1 MPANF
6 DWQTDE
12 DERRKQEYLWDESES
27 AADELPSGLR
37 RNWRALVAV
46 LVLMVI
52 AGAIIW
58 WRVDRRVDATLQSVR
73 TDVIASHNLVQRAV
87 ADDDEEIFRSVLSG
101 RMPAWTAGEVKLF
114 REQLFFDRTPFG
126 LTPAEGSLPLIL
138 PQPDEETPAEE
149 RAAVV
154 ELSPDLNEATVIV
167 EHPYRVDQ
175 TSETVTLRQT
185 SIFRRGGSR
194 WLLSPPMEEFW
205 GDWVT
210 REGEY
215 LSLIYPQRDE
225 AIAGRLADD
234 LDAEIGR
241 MCDTLDSI
249 NCSADLYLTV
259 RLDTDPDTLASLA
272 DPLGPLQRAR
282 EQGDILELPT
292 PTLVGLPVNEDEQQ
306 RETAYNVLL
315 SGYARQVLGAAIAQ
329 VVGWHCCDDALLFS
343 ILLEYQMGELDI
355 IPWPITAADHQR
367 VLDSRI
373 KLSDLSNYLRARFP
387 TEITDDKLWELRA
400 AVDFLVKGVPG
411 SSAAELQRN
420 LDRTHNFG
428 HFLVSIWGSADATDR
443 SPLPQNIDLAWWLFA
458 IDSAQGAADPPPL
471 PVDEGLYLSC
481 SLVEGNRNSGTSSL
495 WAYLPGENT
504 WSERYGVE
512 GFIWMSTLANPEILL
527 MQEFA
532 MEGNSYRTNVWRD
545 GEISRIFV
553 PVDEGETISFGESDP
568 TGRKLVAY
576 SFDPDTGTV
585 GGLVIDLTTCDE
597 GCASVE
603 MPGRPFWSPDG
614 QSAIYLGGNDSFP
627 DSLMVGASYRYVLFQ
642 STADSRDL
650 PLVIGPGDAAAG
662 SSALT
667 PIGRGRSPFWLDNH
681 TYGFVR
687 RVEQDAQLTR
697 GETEI
702 VMATL
707 ENPTSVRLITTADLF
722 AQFPE
727 NVPQRGLAIGY
738 VATHPRQPDRL
749 FIVALDESGQR
760 VYVIVYDLATG
771 QAEVRLQ
778 LLYSP
783 SHSLSFS
790 PDGRYLV
797 MTGQDQNGVSPG
809 ESSAVLLVHNIAEN
823 TTIPLMSRLPFF
835 LPSVMYDWTEDSR
848 WLAIVMEDN
857 LIGLVSPDEGYT
869 RLLPRATG
877 ECSSVAWL
885 RE

>member
-12 DERRKQEYLWDESES
+12 DERRKQEYLWDESDNTT
-27 AADELPSGLR
+27 DELPSGQR
-37 RNWRALVAV
+37 RNWRALVAA
-46 LVLMVI
+46 LALMVM

-58 WRVDRRVDATLQSVR
+58 WRVDRRLDATLQSVQ

-87 ADDDEEIFRSVLSG
+87 AEDDEEIFRSVLSG
-101 RMPAWTAGEVKLF
+101 RMPAWTAGQVKLF
-114 REQLFFDRTPFG
+114 REKLFFDRTPFG
-126 LTPAEGSLPLIL
+126 LTPAEGSLPVIL
-138 PQPDEETPAEE
+138 PEPDEETPAEE
-149 RAAVV
+149 RVATV
-154 ELSPDLNEATVIV
+154 ELSPDLNEAMVIV
-167 EHPYRVDQ
+167 EHPYRINP
-175 TSETVTLRQT
+175 TSETVTLRHT

-194 WLLSPPMEEFW
+194 WLLSPPLEDFW

-225 AIAGRLADD
+225 AIAARLADD

-241 MCDTLDSI
+241 MCNTLDSI
-249 NCSADLYLTV
+249 ACSADLYLTV

-272 DPLGPLQRAR
+272 VPLGPFQRAR

-292 PTLVGLPVNEDEQQ
+292 PTLVGLPIEEDEQQ
-306 RETAYNVLL
+306 RETGYNVLL
-315 SGYARQVLGAAIAQ
+315 SGYARQVLGAAIIQA
-329 VVGWHCCDDALLFS
+329 VGWRCCDDALLFS
-343 ILLEYQMGELDI
+343 TLLEYQMGELDI
-355 IPWPITAADHQR
+355 VPWPITTGDYQR

-373 KLSDLSNYLRARFP
+373 RLSDLSNYLRTRFP
-387 TEITDDKLWELRA
+387 TEITGDKLWELRA

-411 SSAAELQRN
+411 SSAAGLQRI
-420 LDRTHNFG
+420 LDRTNNFG
-428 HFLVSIWGSADATDR
+428 RFLVTAWESADVADR
-443 SPLPQNIDLAWWLFA
+443 TPLPENIDLAWWLFA
-458 IDSAQGAADPPPL
+458 IDSAQGAAGPPPL
-471 PVDEGLYLSC
+471 PVDEDLYLSC
-481 SLVEGNRNSGTSSL
+481 SLVDGNRNSGTSSL
-495 WAYLPGENT
+495 WGYLPDENT
-504 WSERYGVE
+504 WSEKYGVE
-512 GFIWMSTLANPEILL
+512 GFIWMSALADPEML
-527 MQEFA
+527 MLQEFA
-532 MEGNSYRTNVWRD
+532 LEGQSFRTNAWRD
-545 GEISRIFV
+545 GEISRIFI
-553 PVDEGETISFGESDP
+553 PGDEGDTVSFGESDS

-576 SFDPDTGTV
+576 RIDPDTGIA

-597 GCASVE
+597 GCAGVE

-627 DSLMVGASYRYVLFQ
+627 DSLMVSASHQYILLQ
-642 STADSRDL
+642 STADARDL

-667 PIGRGRSPFWLDNH
+667 SIGSGRSPFWLDNH

-687 RVEQDAQLTR
+687 RVEGDDPLTR
-697 GETEI
+697 DETEI

-707 ENPTSVRLITTADLF
+707 KNPTPVRLITAADLF
-722 AQFPE
+722 ARFPE
-727 NVPQRGLAIGY
+727 NIPQRGLAIGY

-749 FIVALDESGQR
+749 FIIVLDESGQR
-760 VYVIVYDLATG
+760 AYVITYDLATG
-771 QAEVRLQ
+771 LAELRLQ

-790 PDGRYLV
+790 PDGHYLV
-797 MTGQDQNGVSPG
+797 MTGQDRNGVSPG

-835 LPSVMYDWTEDSR
+835 LPSVMYDWTEDGR
-848 WLAIVMEDN
+848 WLAIIMEDN
-857 LIGLVSPDEGYT
+857 LIGLVAPDEGYT
-869 RLLPRATG
+869 HLLPRTTG